1 MATKDPLE
9 EIKKHEEAIAALKGE
24 AVNALRE
31 KRKAL
36 QADLAA
42 VEADIQKL
50 TGGTD
55 SGGKKTRKPR
65 SPSVDVTIEQVV
77 KEIKAGKTN
86 NAQISKSLGCSPAKV
101 KAIVAQSGKAAGISS
116 TGERA
121 SFTYQLKK

>member
-1 MATKDPLE
+1 MPTKDPLD

-36 QADLAA
+36 QAELAA

-50 TGGTD
+50 NGTET
-55 SGGKKTRKPR
+55 SGGKKTRKTR
-65 SPSVDVTIEQVV
+65 SPSVDITIDQVV

-86 NAQISKSLGCSPAKV
+86 NAQISRSLGCSPAKV
-101 KAIVAQSGKAAGISS
+101 KTAVAQDGKAAGITS

-121 SFTYQLKK
+121 SFAYQVKK

>member
-1 MATKDPLE
+1 MAKDPLE

-36 QADLAA
+36 QAQLDA

-50 TGGTD
+50 TGTET

-65 SPSVDVTIEQVV
+65 TPSVDITIEQVV

-101 KAIVAQSGKAAGISS
+101 KAAVAESGKKAGIASA
-116 TGERA
+116 GQRA
-121 SFTYQLKK
+121 SFVYILK